1 MSAPAPPPPPPSIA
15 RESEISRLRAKLDR
29 DIQELYRESMLAEEA
44 GLRAQQEHE
53 QREEALC
60 QRLYELRRRLDS
72 ERQGLHEMEAKVASL
87 TDEMTRARKGE
98 VRYKKKVRCL
108 SIDMRTEQ

>member
-1 MSAPAPPPPPPSIA
+1 
-15 RESEISRLRAKLDR
+15 
-29 DIQELYRESMLAEEA
+29 MLAEEA

-53 QREEALC
+53 QREEVLR
-60 QRLYELRRRLDS
+60 QRLHEVRRRLDS

-108 SIDMRTEQ
+108 PIEMWPEH